1 MDTKL
6 PSLRD
11 SNPLK
16 ITASGQIPESQA
28 AKPTVF
34 VSTGPIFPLK
44 DTKCEMREVQQLY
57 ATSTRQTPWQTAIRK
72 GPVVRILLFIRIPII
87 PSVICTISIA
97 NVTAIKILSAPVH
110 TGIRAAPVKARL
122 RANIYKAFVRLFPC
136 SRLTSP
142 MEKQSPKTAL
152 SKVVQAVK

>member
-1 MDTKL
+1 MICGRCLGNVGGGNCSFRRTLLSKSASRIVASSFQNRGMDTKL
-6 PSLRD
+6 PFLRD

-72 GPVVRILLFIRIPII
+72 GPAVRILLFIRIPII
-87 PSVICTISIA
+87 PSVI
-97 NVTAIKILSAPVH
+97 
-110 TGIRAAPVKARL
+110 
-122 RANIYKAFVRLFPC
+122 
-136 SRLTSP
+136 
-142 MEKQSPKTAL
+142 
-152 SKVVQAVK
+152 

>member
-1 MDTKL
+1 MICGRWLTNVGDNCSFRRVLPSKSASRIVASWLQNSGMDTKL

-16 ITASGQIPESQA
+16 ITTFGQIPESQA

-57 ATSTRQTPWQTAIRK
+57 AISTRQTPWQTAIRK
-72 GPVVRILLFIRIPII
+72 GPVVRNLLFIRIPII
-87 PSVICTISIA
+87 PSVI
-97 NVTAIKILSAPVH
+97 
-110 TGIRAAPVKARL
+110 
-122 RANIYKAFVRLFPC
+122 
-136 SRLTSP
+136 
-142 MEKQSPKTAL
+142 
-152 SKVVQAVK
+152 

>member
-1 MDTKL
+1 MICGRCLGNVGENYSFRRALLSKSASRIVASSFQNRGMDTKL

-16 ITASGQIPESQA
+16 ITTFGQIPESQA

-44 DTKCEMREVQQLY
+44 DTKSEMREVQQLY

-72 GPVVRILLFIRIPII
+72 GPAVRILLFIRIPII
-87 PSVICTISIA
+87 PSVI
-97 NVTAIKILSAPVH
+97 
-110 TGIRAAPVKARL
+110 
-122 RANIYKAFVRLFPC
+122 
-136 SRLTSP
+136 
-142 MEKQSPKTAL
+142 
-152 SKVVQAVK
+152 